1 MNYDKFK
8 EQLGSWG
15 EILKPFIVSENCDKI
30 YAKLKEDAKKG
41 VVICPD
47 SKETFRAFKE
57 CPWDDLKA
65 VFLLQDPYPWIK
77 KGIKVADGIAMSCKW
92 TETCQP
98 SLENFYRGIEEDLYN
113 GLNFNMFM
121 NPDLTYLANQG
132 ILFLNTSLTVRAAQG
147 TSSNIGSHKTL
158 WWKFTNYV
166 LSIIPCL
173 KGTENVVYVL
183 CGDEA
188 KQYGPIF
195 GPSDIVVVA
204 DHPARASYTGGKWKH
219 NNVFSKINEIHPK
232 KITWVYEEAPF

>member
-30 YAKLKEDAKKG
+30 YAKLKEDANKG

-132 ILFLNTSLTVRAAQG
+132 ILFLNTSLTVRANQ
-147 TSSNIGSHKTL
+147 IGSHQSL
-158 WWKFTNYV
+158 WKDFTEYVLRIICLGKDDVVFVLAGGEAKKYHNCINGNYV
-166 LSIIPCL
+166 ITC
-173 KGTENVVYVL
+173 
-183 CGDEA
+183 
-188 KQYGPIF
+188 
-195 GPSDIVVVA
+195 
-204 DHPARASYTGGKWKH
+204 DHPARAEYTGGKWSH